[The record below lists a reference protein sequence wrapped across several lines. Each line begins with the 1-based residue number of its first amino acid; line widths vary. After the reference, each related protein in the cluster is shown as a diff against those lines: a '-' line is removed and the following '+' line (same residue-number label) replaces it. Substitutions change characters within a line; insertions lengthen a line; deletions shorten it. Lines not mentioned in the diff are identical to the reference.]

1 MDATYNPD
9 WRYAKMTRTEI
20 EDHVKARSSVLLTR
34 QHIIPESSGKKIKFR
49 VTEKNIEHLVADSLH
64 RAKGALYISDI
75 CELPK
80 YFDQAKYIRSAKE
93 NKKNLK
99 GVSFHYYEITIR
111 GKKIYLNIRID
122 RKKKESFLYSITT
135 EIKNAN
141 PMS

>member
-9 WRYAKMTRTEI
+9 WRYANMSQTEI
-20 EDHVKARSSVLLTR
+20 EDRVKARSSVLLTR

-64 RAKGALYISDI
+64 RAKEALYISDI

-141 PMS
+141 PIS

>member
-9 WRYAKMTRTEI
+9 WRYANMSQTEI
-20 EDHVKARSSVLLTR
+20 EDRVKARSSVLLTR

-75 CELPK
+75 CELPN

>member
-9 WRYAKMTRTEI
+9 WRYANMSQTEI
-20 EDHVKARSSVLLTR
+20 EDRVKARSSVLLTR

-49 VTEKNIEHLVADSLH
+49 VTEKNIEHLVAGSLH

-135 EIKNAN
+135 KIKNAN

>member
-9 WRYAKMTRTEI
+9 WRYANMSQTEI
-20 EDHVKARSSVLLTR
+20 EDRVKARSSVLLTR

>member
-9 WRYAKMTRTEI
+9 WRYANMSQTEI
-20 EDHVKARSSVLLTR
+20 EDRVKARSSVLLTR

-49 VTEKNIEHLVADSLH
+49 VTEKNIKHLVADSLH

>member
-9 WRYAKMTRTEI
+9 WRYANMSQTEI
-20 EDHVKARSSVLLTR
+20 EDRMKARSSVLLTR

>member
-9 WRYAKMTRTEI
+9 WRYANMSQTEI
-20 EDHVKARSSVLLTR
+20 EDRVKARSSVLLTR
-34 QHIIPESSGKKIKFR
+34 QHIIPENSGKKIKFR

-141 PMS
+141 PIS